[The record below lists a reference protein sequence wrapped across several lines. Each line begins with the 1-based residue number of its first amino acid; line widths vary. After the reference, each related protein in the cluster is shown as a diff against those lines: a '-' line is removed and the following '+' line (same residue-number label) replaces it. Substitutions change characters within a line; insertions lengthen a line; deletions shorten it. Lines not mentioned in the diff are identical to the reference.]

1 MDSKTIY
8 ETLELEVM
16 HFEATD
22 VIVTSP
28 NEEDGYEGG
37 QF

>member
-8 ETLELEVM
+8 ETLELKVM

-22 VIVTSP
+22 VIVTS